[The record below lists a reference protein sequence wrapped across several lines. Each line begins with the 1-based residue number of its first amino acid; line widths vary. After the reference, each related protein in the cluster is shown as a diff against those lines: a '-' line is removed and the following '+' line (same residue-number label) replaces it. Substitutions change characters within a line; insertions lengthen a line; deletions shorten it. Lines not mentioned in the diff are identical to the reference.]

1 MVTKSNI
8 KTDRQGTS
16 IPRNTLSLPVK
27 TAIVKGV
34 LVSGNTIHDYG
45 CGKHEYIQ
53 KHGNDVTRLQSLG
66 YDATGHDLDH
76 GSKRQADVVFCSYVI
91 NVIENPSDRANVVKD
106 AYSLANKMLILSA
119 RTDSNS
125 LKKSK
130 VSAMNDGV
138 LTVKNT
144 FQKFYTTQSLKDYVK
159 EVLGKDSKTLR
170 NGSVIITKE

>member
-1 MVTKSNI
+1 MITKSNI

-16 IPRNTLSLPVK
+16 IPRNALSLPVK
-27 TAIVKGV
+27 TAIAKGV

-45 CGKHEYIQ
+45 CGKQEYIQ
-53 KHGNDVTRLQSLG
+53 KHGNDVTRLQSIG
-66 YDATGHDLDH
+66 FDATGHDLDH

-91 NVIENPSDRANVVKD
+91 NVIEDPTDRANVVKD

-119 RTDSNS
+119 RTDSDS

>member
-8 KTDRQGTS
+8 KTNRQDTS
-16 IPRNTLSLPVK
+16 IPRKDFSTPVQTALKTHLINTSM
-27 TAIVKGV
+27 
-34 LVSGNTIHDYG
+34 TIHDYG
-45 CGKHEYIQ
+45 CGKQEYIQ
-53 KHGNDVTRLQSLG
+53 KHGNDVTRLQALG
-66 YDATGHDLDH
+66 FDATGHDLDH
-76 GSKRQADVVFCSYVI
+76 GFKRQADVVFCTFVI
-91 NVIENPSDRANVVKD
+91 NTIECPMDRANVVKE
-106 AYSLANKMLILSA
+106 AYSLASKMLILSA
-119 RTDSNS
+119 RTDSDS